1 MCNFNENPVDCFDWG
16 VLSSNYIVN
25 NEEYPRFEI
34 KLNGFYKEGS
44 AIDPYKFSNMSR
56 LIEDRMNGR
65 EGEKEKMNPCK
76 ITAEKVKTINSEPK
90 NKIIT
95 KTMLNS
101 TYGAHYYDNAMTT
114 NTNTTNIAGSFT
126 CTVHAPMDTK
136 VRDSFEKT
144 YIEYGKAF
152 KALERYSSCQYPIPQ
167 IKNVIFNYPATIVFW
182 NDGTKTVVKCDER
195 DQFDP
200 EKGITMA
207 FFKKMHGNI
216 GHYFEEIKKWAKKYE
231 DKENKAFKDFLN
243 SISNSIDWSVKKTPD
258 NPRWHIWYKIGML
271 DEIHCYE
278 KDYSTKYSAV
288 RRAKKLC
295 ECDDYNITIWTVSQK
310 AHFGPESDDVEWYLN

>member
-1 MCNFNENPVDCFDWG
+1 MCNFNEN
-16 VLSSNYIVN
+16 
-25 NEEYPRFEI
+25 EKYPMFGIEP
-34 KLNGFYKEGS
+34 NGLYH
-44 AIDPYKFSNMSR
+44 AIDPNKLSNILGS
-56 LIEDRMNGR
+56 IEDRMNGK
-65 EGEKEKMNPCK
+65 EGEKEKMNSYK
-76 ITAEKVKTINSEPK
+76 IAAEKVKTINSEP
-90 NKIIT
+90 I
-95 KTMLNS
+95 
-101 TYGAHYYDNAMTT
+101 
-114 NTNTTNIAGSFT
+114 
-126 CTVHAPMDTK
+126 DTK

-216 GHYFEEIKKWAKKYE
+216 GHYFEEIKKWTSKFDDQFEERYQE
-231 DKENKAFKDFLN
+231 ILHSMFDKIDN
-243 SISNSIDWSVKKTPD
+243 SAKKTPD

-310 AHFGPESDDVEWYLN
+310 APFGPESDDVEWHLN

>member
-1 MCNFNENPVDCFDWG
+1 MCN
-16 VLSSNYIVN
+16 
-25 NEEYPRFEI
+25 
-34 KLNGFYKEGS
+34 
-44 AIDPYKFSNMSR
+44 
-56 LIEDRMNGR
+56 MNGR
-65 EGEKEKMNPCK
+65 EREKEKMNSYE
-76 ITAEKVKTINSEPK
+76 IAVEKVKTMNNEPK
-90 NKIIT
+90 NKLIT

-101 TYGAHYYDNAMTT
+101 TYGTHYYDDSI
-114 NTNTTNIAGSFT
+114 TTNIAGSFT
-126 CTVHAPMDTK
+126 YME
-136 VRDSFEKT
+136 RDSFEKT

-152 KALERYSSCQYPIPQ
+152 KALKQYSSYQYPIPQ

-182 NDGTKTVVKCDER
+182 NDDTKTVVKCDER
-195 DQFDP
+195 DKFDP

-207 FFKKMHGNI
+207 FFKKMHGNT

-310 AHFGPESDDVEWYLN
+310 APFGPESDDVEWHLN

>member
-1 MCNFNENPVDCFDWG
+1 MCKFNEN
-16 VLSSNYIVN
+16 
-25 NEEYPRFEI
+25 EKYPMF
-34 KLNGFYKEGS
+34 G
-44 AIDPYKFSNMSR
+44 
-56 LIEDRMNGR
+56 IE
-65 EGEKEKMNPCK
+65 
-76 ITAEKVKTINSEPK
+76 
-90 NKIIT
+90 
-95 KTMLNS
+95 
-101 TYGAHYYDNAMTT
+101 
-114 NTNTTNIAGSFT
+114 
-126 CTVHAPMDTK
+126 PMDMK

-144 YIEYGKAF
+144 YIKYGKAF
-152 KALERYSSCQYPIPQ
+152 KAHATHLLERYSSCQYPIPQ

-310 AHFGPESDDVEWYLN
+310 APFGPESDDVEWHLN

>member
-1 MCNFNENPVDCFDWG
+1 MYKFNENEKYPMFVIEPNGLYYALDPNK
-16 VLSSNYIVN
+16 LSNILG
-25 NEEYPRFEI
+25 P
-34 KLNGFYKEGS
+34 
-44 AIDPYKFSNMSR
+44 
-56 LIEDRMNGR
+56 IEDRMNGK
-65 EGEKEKMNPCK
+65 EGEKEK
-76 ITAEKVKTINSEPK
+76 
-90 NKIIT
+90 
-95 KTMLNS
+95 
-101 TYGAHYYDNAMTT
+101 MTT

-126 CTVHAPMDTK
+126 CTKHVPMDTK

-152 KALERYSSCQYPIPQ
+152 KALERYSSCQYPIPK

-182 NDGTKTVVKCDER
+182 NDDTKTVVKCDER

-243 SISNSIDWSVKKTPD
+243 YVSNSIDWSVEKTPD

-288 RRAKKLC
+288 RRAKKLATHS
-295 ECDDYNITIWTVSQK
+295 NITIWAVSQK
-310 AHFGPESDDVEWYLN
+310 APFGPESDDVEWHLA

>member
-1 MCNFNENPVDCFDWG
+1 MCKFNEN
-16 VLSSNYIVN
+16 
-25 NEEYPRFEI
+25 EKYPMFGIEP
-34 KLNGFYKEGS
+34 NGLYH
-44 AIDPYKFSNMSR
+44 AIDPNKLSNI
-56 LIEDRMNGR
+56 LGPIEDRMNEK
-65 EGEKEKMNPCK
+65 EGEKEKMNSYK
-76 ITAEKVKTINSEPK
+76 IDAEYFTI
-90 NKIIT
+90 
-95 KTMLNS
+95 
-101 TYGAHYYDNAMTT
+101 
-114 NTNTTNIAGSFT
+114 
-126 CTVHAPMDTK
+126 DTK
-136 VRDSFEKT
+136 VRDSFEKK

-152 KALERYSSCQYPIPQ
+152 KALERYSYCQYPIPQ

-182 NDGTKTVVKCDER
+182 NDDTKTVVKCDER

-216 GHYFEEIKKWAKKYE
+216 GHYFEEIKKWTSKFDDQFEERYQE
-231 DKENKAFKDFLN
+231 ILHSMFDKIDN
-243 SISNSIDWSVKKTPD
+243 SAKKTPD

-310 AHFGPESDDVEWYLN
+310 APFGPESDDVEWHLN

>member
-1 MCNFNENPVDCFDWG
+1 MKNSADYFTWVVESIETNKEKRNIVVTLTGFPENECIPFVVDYNLERD
-16 VLSSNYIVN
+16 IN
-25 NEEYPRFEI
+25 N
-34 KLNGFYKEGS
+34 
-44 AIDPYKFSNMSR
+44 
-56 LIEDRMNGR
+56 RMNGK
-65 EGEKEKMNPCK
+65 EKELEKELETDLKRRRSEMVVNYNEYNKVLKM
-76 ITAEKVKTINSEPK
+76 IE
-90 NKIIT
+90 
-95 KTMLNS
+95 
-101 TYGAHYYDNAMTT
+101 AM
-114 NTNTTNIAGSFT
+114 
-126 CTVHAPMDTK
+126 H
-136 VRDSFEKT
+136 
-144 YIEYGKAF
+144 
-152 KALERYSSCQYPIPQ
+152 SSYQYPIPQ

-182 NDGTKTVVKCDER
+182 NDDTKTVVKCDER

-243 SISNSIDWSVKKTPD
+243 YVSNSIDWSVEKTPD

-295 ECDDYNITIWTVSQK
+295 ECDDYNITIWAVSQK
-310 AHFGPESDDVEWYLN
+310 APFGPESDDVEWHLN

>member
-1 MCNFNENPVDCFDWG
+1 MCNFNENPVDCFECR
-16 VLSSNYIVN
+16 VLSTNYIVN

-34 KLNGFYKEGS
+34 ELNGFYKEGS
-44 AIDPYKFSNMSR
+44 AIDPYKFNNMPR

-65 EGEKEKMNPCK
+65 EGEKEKMNSYK
-76 ITAEKVKTINSEPK
+76 IAAEKVKTINSEPK

-95 KTMLNS
+95 KTI
-101 TYGAHYYDNAMTT
+101 TE
-114 NTNTTNIAGSFT
+114 
-126 CTVHAPMDTK
+126 HAPMDTK

-207 FFKKMHGNI
+207 FFKKMHGNK
-216 GHYFEEIKKWAKKYE
+216 GHYFEEIKKWTEKYE
-231 DKENKAFKDFLN
+231 CP
-243 SISNSIDWSVKKTPD
+243 VKKEVSED
-258 NPRWHIWYKIGML
+258 SKWHIWYRIGTTS
-271 DEIHCYE
+271 DIHCYE
-278 KDYSTKYSAV
+278 KDYSNYFHAIKMARKIASE
-288 RRAKKLC
+288 AK
-295 ECDDYNITIWTVSQK
+295 DDISWTVSK
-310 AHFGPESDDVEWYLN
+310 KVPFGPKGDDTEWHYN

>member
-1 MCNFNENPVDCFDWG
+1 MCNFNEN
-16 VLSSNYIVN
+16 
-25 NEEYPRFEI
+25 EKYPMFGIEP
-34 KLNGFYKEGS
+34 NGLYH
-44 AIDPYKFSNMSR
+44 AIDPNKLNNILGS
-56 LIEDRMNGR
+56 IEDRMNGK
-65 EGEKEKMNPCK
+65 EGEKEK
-76 ITAEKVKTINSEPK
+76 
-90 NKIIT
+90 
-95 KTMLNS
+95 
-101 TYGAHYYDNAMTT
+101 MTT

-126 CTVHAPMDTK
+126 CTKHVPMDTK

-152 KALERYSSCQYPIPQ
+152 KAPQRYSSYQYPIPQ

-182 NDGTKTVVKCDER
+182 NDDTKTVVKCDER

-216 GHYFEEIKKWAKKYE
+216 GHYFEEIKKWTSKFDDQFEERYQE
-231 DKENKAFKDFLN
+231 ILHSMFDKIDN
-243 SISNSIDWSVKKTPD
+243 SAKKTPD

-295 ECDDYNITIWTVSQK
+295 ECDDYNITIWAVSQK
-310 AHFGPESDDVEWYLN
+310 APFGPESDDVEWHLT